1 MEQLTAIINCL
12 FKVARMK
19 SQKCEILN
27 PRRPLQSRRSLRTMA
42 TGGVPR
48 CTPPV
53 SEPKPTEMGEDDAS
67 AGCHRW
73 SISKKVKNMLESVYR
88 ADQFPSTE
96 TRRRLAA
103 ELGAL
108 TDESSSW
115 DRNINC
121 ELGHHSAPRW
131 REHAGAS
138 AAELRTLC
146 S

>member
-1 MEQLTAIINCL
+1 MNCERTANEL
-12 FKVARMK
+12 RTNLDPDN
-19 SQKCEILN
+19 SLN
-27 PRRPLQSRRSLRTMA
+27 PRRPLQSRRSLRTMV
-42 TGGVPR
+42 TREVPR

-53 SEPKPTEMGEDDAS
+53 SEPEPTEMGEDDAS

-108 TDESSSW
+108 TDEL
-115 DRNINC
+115 
-121 ELGHHSAPRW
+121 ELG
-131 REHAGAS
+131 
-138 AAELRTLC
+138 
-146 S
+146 